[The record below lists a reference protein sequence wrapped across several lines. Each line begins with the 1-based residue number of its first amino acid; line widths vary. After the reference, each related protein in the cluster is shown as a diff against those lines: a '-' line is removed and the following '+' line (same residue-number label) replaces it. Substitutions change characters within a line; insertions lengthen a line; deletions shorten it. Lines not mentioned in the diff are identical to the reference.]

1 MVEKED
7 IVNFVSS
14 WKNGILNIGDIY
26 KKGGDYKKEAD
37 LFLKRH
43 YLFDIEDVLFKPTL
57 TREIIFRNSFESAK
71 SYFVKGEIN
80 EDKGFAIQNWQS
92 VELLE
97 LNSIIEEN
105 LIVAMGKICF
115 RSDQVTNVAFT
126 FVLKNI
132 DNELKIKIH
141 HSSLIQ

>member
-1 MVEKED
+1 MVKKED
-7 IVNFVSS
+7 IINFVSS
-14 WKNGILNIGDIY
+14 WKNGILNIGNIY

-43 YLFDIEDVLFKPTL
+43 YLFDSEDVLFKPTL
-57 TREIIFRNSFESAK
+57 TSEIIFRNSFESAK
-71 SYFVKGEIN
+71 SYFVKGEID

-92 VELLE
+92 IELLE
-97 LNSIIEEN
+97 LNTIIEEN
-105 LIVAMGKICF
+105 LTIAMGKICF
-115 RSDQVTNVAFT
+115 KSDQVTNVAFT

-132 DNELKIKIH
+132 DNEFKIKVH

>member
-1 MVEKED
+1 MVTKED
-7 IVNFVSS
+7 IINFVSS
-14 WKNGILNIGDIY
+14 WKDGILNIGDIY
-26 KKGGDYKKEAD
+26 KKGGDYRKEAD

-43 YLFDIEDVLFKPTL
+43 YLFYIEDVLFKPTL
-57 TREIIFRNSFESAK
+57 TSEIIFRNSFESAK
-71 SYFVKGEIN
+71 SYFVKGEID

-92 VELLE
+92 IELLE
-97 LNSIIEEN
+97 LNTIIEEN
-105 LIVAMGKICF
+105 LSVAMGKICF

-132 DNELKIKIH
+132 NNELKIKIH